1 MTRGRLILIL
11 SGILMFGLLTFG
23 IGLLVGLNMQPPA
36 AAPADKAP
44 AVSDASK
51 ATEPKADSATDGAGP
66 ADAAPKDAQAPAQDA
81 AVPPPAKG
89 TIVDP
94 PPIIPVGPPPPV
106 VTDVSSAADPTQPIS
121 SPLMGP
127 LAAQAA
133 TPPPPPPPPQ
143 PAVPAPPPSTRILA
157 VQLGRFTRQD
167 SATVFARRLT
177 ERGYRPQIVM
187 ADYPGMPPWYLVTL
201 APQPDEATA
210 KRVAGEMTA
219 LLGIEVIVI
228 SWAASPAK

>member
-11 SGILMFGLLTFG
+11 LGILLFGLLTFG
-23 IGLLVGLNMQPPA
+23 IGLLVGLNMPAPIAPPA
-36 AAPADKAP
+36 DQIPA
-44 AVSDASK
+44 
-51 ATEPKADSATDGAGP
+51 PKAESATVPTEAAATP
-66 ADAAPKDAQAPAQDA
+66 EAATTPDAAA
-81 AVPPPAKG
+81 PPAKG

-106 VTDVSSAADPTQPIS
+106 VTDVTSAADPQQPVS

-127 LAAQAA
+127 LAAEAA

-143 PAVPAPPPSTRILA
+143 PAVPARPPSTRILA

-167 SATVFARRLT
+167 SATVFAKRLT
-177 ERGYRPQIVM
+177 EKGYRPQIVM

-210 KRVAGEMTA
+210 KRVAGEMSA

-228 SWAASPAK
+228 SWAAPPAK

>member
-11 SGILMFGLLTFG
+11 SGILLFGLLTFG
-23 IGLLVGLNMQPPA
+23 IGLLVGLKMQPPA
-36 AAPADKAP
+36 ATPADQAPAS
-44 AVSDASK
+44 SDATK
-51 ATEPKADSATDGAGP
+51 ATEPRADSAASAAGP
-66 ADAAPKDAQAPAQDA
+66 SDAAPKDTATPDA
-81 AVPPPAKG
+81 AATQPAKG

-106 VTDVSSAADPTQPIS
+106 VSDVSSAADPTQPVS

-133 TPPPPPPPPQ
+133 TPPPPPPPSQ

-167 SATVFARRLT
+167 SATVFAKRLT
-177 ERGYRPQIVM
+177 EKGYRPQIVM

-210 KRVAGEMTA
+210 KRVAGEMSA

-228 SWAASPAK
+228 SWAAPPAK

>member
-11 SGILMFGLLTFG
+11 SGILLFGLLTFG
-23 IGLLVGLNMQPPA
+23 IGVLVGLNMLHPAAPTADKAQPGAAAGQTTDPKADPAAKPDAAAATAPPPPPDAA
-36 AAPADKAP
+36 AAPA
-44 AVSDASK
+44 
-51 ATEPKADSATDGAGP
+51 
-66 ADAAPKDAQAPAQDA
+66 
-81 AVPPPAKG
+81 KG
-89 TIVDP
+89 TMVDP
-94 PPIIPVGPPPPV
+94 PPIIPVGPPPPL
-106 VTDVSSAADPTQPIS
+106 VTDVTSAADPKQPVS

-143 PAVPAPPPSTRILA
+143 PAAAVPPPSTRILA

-167 SATVFARRLT
+167 SATVFAKRLT
-177 ERGYRPQIVM
+177 EKGYRPQIVM
-187 ADYPGMPPWYLVTL
+187 ADYAGMPPWYLVTL

-210 KRVAGEMTA
+210 KRVASEMSA

-228 SWAASPAK
+228 SWAAPPAK

>member
-11 SGILMFGLLTFG
+11 SGILLFGLLTFG
-23 IGLLVGLNMQPPA
+23 IGVLVGLKMQ
-36 AAPADKAP
+36 APASVPTDKPA
-44 AVSDASK
+44 AVSDATK
-51 ATEPKADSATDGAGP
+51 ATEPKVDPATGAAVP
-66 ADAAPKDAQAPAQDA
+66 ADAAPKEATASDA
-81 AVPPPAKG
+81 AAAPAKG

-106 VTDVSSAADPTQPIS
+106 VMDVSSAADPKQPVS

-167 SATVFARRLT
+167 SATVFAKRLT
-177 ERGYRPQIVM
+177 EKGYRPQIVM

-210 KRVAGEMTA
+210 KRVAGEMSA

-228 SWAASPAK
+228 SWAAPPAK

>member
-11 SGILMFGLLTFG
+11 LGILLFGLLTFG
-23 IGLLVGLNMQPPA
+23 IGLLVGLNMQAPIAPPA
-36 AAPADKAP
+36 NQIPAPKAESATVPKEAAATPEAAPTP
-44 AVSDASK
+44 
-51 ATEPKADSATDGAGP
+51 
-66 ADAAPKDAQAPAQDA
+66 DAA
-81 AVPPPAKG
+81 PPPAKG

-106 VTDVSSAADPTQPIS
+106 VTDVTSAADPQQPVS

-127 LAAQAA
+127 LAAEAA

-143 PAVPAPPPSTRILA
+143 PAVPARPPSTRILA

-167 SATVFARRLT
+167 SATVFAKRLT
-177 ERGYRPQIVM
+177 EKGYRPQIVM

-210 KRVAGEMTA
+210 KRVAGEMSA

-228 SWAASPAK
+228 SWAAPPAK

>member
-1 MTRGRLILIL
+1 VTRGRLILIL
-11 SGILMFGLLTFG
+11 SGILLFGLLTFG
-23 IGLLVGLNMQPPA
+23 IGLLVGLKMQPPVA
-36 AAPADKAP
+36 PPADLAPAS
-44 AVSDASK
+44 SDETK
-51 ATEPKADSATDGAGP
+51 ATEPKADSAGAAGP
-66 ADAAPKDAQAPAQDA
+66 SDTAPKDVQATGPDA
-81 AVPPPAKG
+81 AAAPPAKG

-106 VTDVSSAADPTQPIS
+106 VTDVSSAADPTQPVS

-167 SATVFARRLT
+167 SATVFAKRLT
-177 ERGYRPQIVM
+177 EKGYRPQIVM

-210 KRVAGEMTA
+210 KRVAGEMSA

-228 SWAASPAK
+228 SWAAPPAK

>member
-11 SGILMFGLLTFG
+11 SGILLFGLLTFG
-23 IGLLVGLNMQPPA
+23 IGLLVGLNMQAPTVPPTAQTPAPKVESATASKEA
-36 AAPADKAP
+36 AATPEAASAP
-44 AVSDASK
+44 TSD
-51 ATEPKADSATDGAGP
+51 T
-66 ADAAPKDAQAPAQDA
+66 A
-81 AVPPPAKG
+81 AVPAKG
-89 TIVDP
+89 TMVDP
-94 PPIIPVGPPPPV
+94 PPIIPIGPPPPM
-106 VTDVSSAADPTQPIS
+106 VTDVTSAADPKQPVS

-167 SATVFARRLT
+167 SATVFAKRLT
-177 ERGYRPQIVM
+177 EKGYKPQIVM
-187 ADYPGMPPWYLVTL
+187 ADYAGMPPWYLVTL

-210 KRVAGEMTA
+210 KRVAGEMSA

-228 SWAASPAK
+228 SWAAPPAK

>member
-11 SGILMFGLLTFG
+11 SGILLFGLLTFG
-23 IGLLVGLNMQPPA
+23 IGLLVGLNMQAPTVPPA
-36 AAPADKAP
+36 AQTPG
-44 AVSDASK
+44 
-51 ATEPKADSATDGAGP
+51 PKASSAAATP
-66 ADAAPKDAQAPAQDA
+66 DAAPAPTPDTA
-81 AVPPPAKG
+81 AVPAKG

-94 PPIIPVGPPPPV
+94 PPIIPIGPPPPM
-106 VTDVSSAADPTQPIS
+106 VTDVTSAADPKQPVS

-167 SATVFARRLT
+167 SATVFAKRLA
-177 ERGYRPQIVM
+177 EKGYKPQIVM
-187 ADYPGMPPWYLVTL
+187 ADYAGMPPWYLVTL

-210 KRVAGEMTA
+210 KRVAGEMSA

-228 SWAASPAK
+228 SWAAPPAK

>member
-1 MTRGRLILIL
+1 MTRGRLVLIL
-11 SGILMFGLLTFG
+11 SGILLFGLLTFG
-23 IGLLVGLNMQPPA
+23 IGLLVGLNMQAPSIAPA
-36 AAPADKAP
+36 AQTP
-44 AVSDASK
+44 V
-51 ATEPKADSATDGAGP
+51 PKASSAAAKETAATPDAVP
-66 ADAAPKDAQAPAQDA
+66 TPDAA
-81 AVPPPAKG
+81 AVPAKG
-89 TIVDP
+89 TMVDP

-106 VTDVSSAADPTQPIS
+106 VTDVTSAADPQQPVS

-167 SATVFARRLT
+167 SATVFAKRLT
-177 ERGYRPQIVM
+177 ENGYRPQIVM
-187 ADYPGMPPWYLVTL
+187 ADYAGMPPWYLVTL

-210 KRVAGEMTA
+210 KRVAGEMSA

-228 SWAASPAK
+228 SWAAPPAK

>member
-11 SGILMFGLLTFG
+11 SGILLFGLLTFG
-23 IGLLVGLNMQPPA
+23 IGVLVGLNMLHPA
-36 AAPADKAP
+36 APPADKAQP
-44 AVSDASK
+44 VADAVQT
-51 ATEPKADSATDGAGP
+51 TEPKADLGAKPDASTATAP
-66 ADAAPKDAQAPAQDA
+66 PPDAAA
-81 AVPPPAKG
+81 APAKG

-106 VTDVSSAADPTQPIS
+106 VTDVSSAADPKQPVS

-127 LAAQAA
+127 LASQAA

-143 PAVPAPPPSTRILA
+143 PPVPAPPPSTRILA

-167 SATVFARRLT
+167 SATVFAKRLT
-177 ERGYRPQIVM
+177 EKGYRPQIVM

-210 KRVAGEMTA
+210 KRVAGEMSA

-228 SWAASPAK
+228 SWAAPPAK

>member
-11 SGILMFGLLTFG
+11 SGILLFGLLTFG
-23 IGLLVGLNMQPPA
+23 IGLLVGLNMPVPS
-36 AAPADKAP
+36 AAPAGKPP
-44 AVSDASK
+44 ALSQAAN
-51 ATEPKADSATDGAGP
+51 ATGAKADSVPGATAGP
-66 ADAAPKDAQAPAQDA
+66 ADTAPKDAPDAVAPT
-81 AVPPPAKG
+81 KG

-94 PPIIPVGPPPPV
+94 PPIIPVGPPPPM
-106 VTDVSSAADPTQPIS
+106 VTDVTSAADPQQPVS

-133 TPPPPPPPPQ
+133 TPPPPPPLPQ

-167 SATVFARRLT
+167 SATVFAKRLT
-177 ERGYRPQIVM
+177 EKGYRPQIVM

-210 KRVAGEMTA
+210 KRVAGELSA

-228 SWAASPAK
+228 SWAAPPAK

>member
-1 MTRGRLILIL
+1 MTRGRLTLIL
-11 SGILMFGLLTFG
+11 SGILLFGLLTFG
-23 IGLLVGLNMQPPA
+23 IGLLVGLNMQASIAPPA
-36 AAPADKAP
+36 DQIPAPKAESATVPKEGAATPEAAPAP
-44 AVSDASK
+44 
-51 ATEPKADSATDGAGP
+51 TP
-66 ADAAPKDAQAPAQDA
+66 DAAA
-81 AVPPPAKG
+81 APAKG

-106 VTDVSSAADPTQPIS
+106 VTNVTSAADPQQPVS

-127 LAAQAA
+127 LAAEAA

-143 PAVPAPPPSTRILA
+143 SAVPARPPSTRILA

-167 SATVFARRLT
+167 SATVFAKRLT
-177 ERGYRPQIVM
+177 EKGYRPQIVM

-210 KRVAGEMTA
+210 KRVAGEMSA

-228 SWAASPAK
+228 SWAAPPAK